1 MELIS
6 LSVNLD
12 SLFSNKNK
20 ERDDYIAFLKK
31 VEKDLNNC
39 SKFFLTANGKPNNF
53 LYKDISKVDNK
64 FRNSE
69 NYKEYINILSS
80 AKSEIEEVL
89 YTEDTSFNAKKLI
102 SSSLFKVKKYLD
114 KKYPNEYEKKQRIKI
129 RKFFLFFI
137 ILGIVFMFGY
147 FNN

>member
-20 ERDDYIAFLKK
+20 ERDEYIAFLKK

-39 SKFFLTANGKPNNF
+39 SKFFLSANGKPNNF
-53 LYKDISKVDNK
+53 LYKDISKVDNE

-69 NYKEYINILSS
+69 NYKEYISILNSS
-80 AKSEIEEVL
+80 KSEIEEVL
-89 YTEDTSFNAKKLI
+89 YTEDTSFYAKKLI
-102 SSSLFKVKKYLD
+102 SSSLFKVKNYLE
-114 KKYPNEYEKKQRIKI
+114 KKYPKQYEKRQRRKIKKI
-129 RKFFLFFI
+129 FLFFI
-137 ILGIVFMFGY
+137 ILGIVFMSEY